1 MRTSILKLF
10 APLAALL
17 LPFPLL
23 AERVTAECPSGVPGE
38 VVTVTVSLESSVPL
52 SGLQVSMPLG
62 EAAEVVA
69 GAASALGRAEGHSAT
84 AGSKTDGTA
93 TLMLYSPSMG
103 TIPAGSGEVASF
115 SLRLADSPA
124 TLSVPISVKATDAEG
139 NAVPCEGATFT
150 LTVAAPMAEYP
161 SGAAYDFGRVPLFG
175 DYTLTIPVR
184 NSGTTPLIVS
194 GASFS
199 APELSCATEL
209 PLTVPAGSTSDLM
222 VTYHPVERGAASATV
237 TIECNSAGSDNTL
250 RILSVP
256 FAVNELHVGDASGI
270 SDSEVTIPLM
280 VNNMDPITGF
290 TFEFELPRQL
300 EYVDGSFQLA
310 DRAAGHTLSASLKG
324 NKLHATA
331 YSLTDTPFEGNDGVV
346 ATFRVRLS
354 GRYNAMVAASKAVL
368 SATVKGEVT
377 DVTSATYPGNVSIS
391 YPSISVANA
400 VSLGRTPITETATT
414 RLNVSNHGSAPLI
427 IDRLAHDGI
436 DLAIAEELPLTIA
449 PGQLCEINLSHEG
462 LAEGQ
467 LSTTMQLYCNDPD
480 QRMVPIALSGE
491 RYAPNELVMTSKQ
504 ENEENCALYIAL
516 DNYDAISAVQFDL
529 EYPNSFIPGV
539 PQGIKR
545 AEGFSITTREVASH
559 TLRVFCYFLD
569 GSEIISGKGEI
580 ISIPFSFSPSIAE
593 TAYGFSVWN
602 VKLSDASMRDRHSGL
617 GDYFAELNVSH
628 NPSTSIEKSVT
639 DLHGINVS
647 GRVLTIISSEAVIYD
662 SYGRLMCRPVPGDA
676 LSLSP
681 GLYLVTT
688 PTASSKLLIR

>member
-1 MRTSILKLF
+1 MRTTILKLF
-10 APLAALL
+10 APLAAFL

-23 AERVTAECPSGVPGE
+23 ADRVTAECPGGAPGE
-38 VVTVTVSLESSVPL
+38 VVAVTVSLESAAPL
-52 SGLQVSMPLG
+52 SALQVSIPFG
-62 EAAEVVA
+62 EVAEVVP
-69 GAASALGRAEGHSAT
+69 GTAAALGRAEGHSAT
-84 AGSKTDGTA
+84 AGSKADGTA
-93 TLMLYSPSMG
+93 TLMLYSTSMG

-124 TLSVPISVKATDAEG
+124 TISVPVSVKATDAEG

-161 SGAAYDFGRVPLFG
+161 AGAAYDFGRIPLFG

-199 APELSCATEL
+199 ASVLSCATEL
-209 PLTVPAGSTSDLM
+209 PLIIPAGRTSDLM

-237 TIECNSAGSDNTL
+237 TIECNSAGRNNTL
-250 RILSVP
+250 RILSAP

-270 SDSEVTIPLM
+270 SDSEVIVPLT

-290 TFEFELPRQL
+290 TFEFDLPRQL
-300 EYVDGSFQLA
+300 EYVDGSFKLA
-310 DRAAGHTLSASLKG
+310 DRAAGHILSASLKG

-354 GRYNAMVAASKAVL
+354 GRYNAKVAASKAVL
-368 SATVKGEVT
+368 SATVEGKVT
-377 DVTSATYPGNVSIS
+377 DVISATYPGNVSIS
-391 YPSISVANA
+391 YPSISVANT

-436 DLAIAEELPLTIA
+436 DLAIAEELPLTID
-449 PGQLCEINLSHEG
+449 PWQSRDINLSHEG
-462 LAEGQ
+462 LAEGR

-480 QRMVPIALSGE
+480 QRMVPISLSGE
-491 RYAPNELVMTSKQ
+491 RYAPNELTVTTQ
-504 ENEENCALYIAL
+504 QANEENCVLNIAL

-539 PQGIKR
+539 PQGINR
-545 AEGFSITTREVASH
+545 AEGFSITTREVAPH
-559 TLRVFCYFLD
+559 TLRYFCYFLD
-569 GSEIISGKGEI
+569 GSEISSGEGEV
-580 ISIPFSFSPSIAE
+580 ISIPFSFAPSIAE
-593 TAYGFSVWN
+593 TAYGFAVWN

-617 GDYFAELNVSH
+617 GDYFAKLNVSH
-628 NPSTSIEKSVT
+628 NPSTRIEETVT
-639 DLHGINVS
+639 DLPGINVS
-647 GRVLTIISSEAVIYD
+647 GRVLTVISSEAAIYD
-662 SYGRLMCRPVPGDA
+662 SQGRLVCRPAAGEARILP
-676 LSLSP
+676 P
-681 GLYLVTT
+681 GLYLVAT
-688 PTASSKLLIR
+688 PASSSKILIR

>member
-1 MRTSILKLF
+1 MRTLILKLF

-23 AERVTAECPSGVPGE
+23 ADRVMVECPGGEPGE
-38 VVTVTVSLESSVPL
+38 VVTVNVSLESAIPL
-52 SGLQVSMPLG
+52 SALQVSMPLG
-62 EAAEVVA
+62 ESAEVVP
-69 GAASALGRAEGHSAT
+69 GTAAVLGRAEGHSAT
-84 AGSKTDGTA
+84 AGSKVDGTA
-93 TLMLYSPSMG
+93 TLMLYSSSMG

-124 TLSVPISVKATDAEG
+124 TLSVPVSVKATDAEG
-139 NAVPCEGATFT
+139 NAVPCEGATFS

-161 SGAAYDFGRVPLFG
+161 AGAAYDFGRIPLFG
-175 DYTLTIPVR
+175 DYTLKIPVR

-199 APELSCATEL
+199 AQELTCATEL
-209 PLTVPAGSTSDLM
+209 PLTVPAGSTADLM
-222 VTYHPVERGAASATV
+222 VAYHPVERGAASATV
-237 TIECNSAGSDNTL
+237 TIESNSAGRDNTL
-250 RILSVP
+250 RILSAP

-270 SDSEVTIPLM
+270 SDSEVTIPLT

-290 TFEFELPRQL
+290 TFEFDLPRQL

-310 DRAAGHTLSASLKG
+310 DRAAGHTLSATLKG

-331 YSLTDTPFEGNDGVV
+331 YSLTDTPFEGNDGII

-354 GRYNAMVAASKAVL
+354 GRYNATVAASKSVL

-391 YPSISVANA
+391 YPSISVANS

-414 RLNVSNHGSAPLI
+414 RLNVSSHGSAPLI

-449 PGQLCEINLSHEG
+449 PWQSRDINLSHEG
-462 LAEGQ
+462 LVEGQ
-467 LSTTMQLYCNDPD
+467 LSTTIQLYCNDPD

-491 RYAPNELVMTSKQ
+491 RYAPNELTLTVKQ
-504 ENEENCALYIAL
+504 ENEENCALNIAL
-516 DNYDAISAVQFDL
+516 DNYDAISALQFDL
-529 EYPNSFIPGV
+529 EYPNNFVPGV
-539 PQGIKR
+539 PQGINR

-559 TLRVFCYFLD
+559 TLRFFCYFLD
-569 GSEIISGKGEI
+569 GSEISSGEGEI
-580 ISIPFSFSPSIAE
+580 LSIPFSFSPSIAE
-593 TAYGFSVWN
+593 TAYGFAVWN

-628 NPSTSIEKSVT
+628 NPSTRIEKTVT
-639 DLHGINVS
+639 DLPAFEVN
-647 GRVLTIISSEAVIYD
+647 GRDLTILANGVVIHD
-662 SYGRLMCRPVPGDA
+662 SFGRPVCRPTVCQTIT
-676 LSLSP
+676 LSP
-681 GLYLVTT
+681 GLYIVTN
-688 PTASSKLLIR
+688 PASAIKLLIK